1 MLQTVLLAIMD
12 GVAQASVSFMVAV
25 GLSLVFGIM
34 RILNIAHGSLYA
46 LGGYTAAAVGLWFS
60 ATWGDGPWLYLVLVL
75 SALAI
80 GVPLGAVIERVLLR
94 RIYRKE
100 HTLQLLIT
108 FGIFMMLEDAQKLI
122 FGVEPY
128 FNDAPLAMLGVIEV
142 GGIYYT
148 AYQLLVLPL
157 AAVTTMLALAWFF
170 NRTRKGKLITA
181 VIEDFEMASVMGV
194 NARSVYFWT
203 FVLGAT
209 LAALGGALSSPVTS
223 LVPGTGAGTIVLS
236 FAIVASA
243 GLGHFQGAAVT
254 ALLISLAQAFS
265 VHFYSSIA
273 AVMPYLVMTLILI
286 VKPYGLFGKPE
297 VRRI

>member
-1 MLQTVLLAIMD
+1 MLQTFLLATLD

-25 GLSLVFGIM
+25 GLSLVFGTM

-46 LGGYTAAAVGLWFS
+46 LGGYTAAAAGLWLS

-75 SALAI
+75 SALFV
-80 GVPLGAVIERVLLR
+80 GVPLGALIERVMLR
-94 RIYRKE
+94 RIYGQD

-108 FGIFMMLEDAQKLI
+108 FGIFMILEDVQKLI

-128 FNDAPLAMLGVIEV
+128 FNDAPLAMLGVVEIV
-142 GGIYYT
+142 GIYYT
-148 AYQLLVLPL
+148 TYQLVVLPL
-157 AAVTTMLALAWFF
+157 AALATMLSLAWFF

-181 VIEDFEMASVMGV
+181 VIEDFETASVMGV
-194 NARSVYFWT
+194 NAQSVYFWT
-203 FVLGAT
+203 FVLGTT
-209 LAALGGALSSPVTS
+209 LAALGGALASPTTS

-254 ALLISLAQAFS
+254 ALLIGLAQAFS
-265 VHFYSSIA
+265 VHFYSNIA

-286 VKPYGLFGKPE
+286 LKPYGLFGKPE
-297 VRRI
+297 VIRI